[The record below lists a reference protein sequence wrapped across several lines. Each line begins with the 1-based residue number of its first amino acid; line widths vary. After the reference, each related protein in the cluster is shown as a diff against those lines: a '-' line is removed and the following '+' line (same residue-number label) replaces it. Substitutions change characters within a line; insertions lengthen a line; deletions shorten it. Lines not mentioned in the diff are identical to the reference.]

1 MDEPTWEGRT
11 GAEGC
16 QCESWSP
23 GVHATPIQSCSELR
37 MGRRNASGI
46 NEGPLIP
53 VLAGAWGGHLAT
65 QHPGGAS
72 GKEPTCQCRRLKRS
86 LGREDPLE

>member
-1 MDEPTWEGRT
+1 MDEPTLEGRT

-53 VLAGAWGGHLAT
+53 VLAGAWGGHLDT